1 MSGMNLIVGRSFRG
15 RLAVLVVLLAL
26 SFPLQ
31 MMAGD
36 TIAIWSDGHISNL
49 SDEELTRYAT
59 TSPGAGYPEAAQK
72 ANLSGSGVYELQIDK
87 SGRTTAVVIVK
98 SSKSAVLD
106 QAARSAFL
114 KWRFKPGV
122 FTRVRVPVSW
132 SVNRVRE

>member
-1 MSGMNLIVGRSFRG
+1 MFRRSCVFMIV
-15 RLAVLVVLLAL
+15 AAL
-26 SFPLQ
+26 GLSTAFATEGTL
-31 MMAGD
+31 
-36 TIAIWSDGHISNL
+36 AIWSDGHISSL
-49 SDEELTRYAT
+49 TDEELVRYAT
-59 TSPGAGYPEAAQK
+59 ASPGAGYPEAAQK
-72 ANLSGSGVYELQIDK
+72 AKVSGAGLYELQINK
-87 SGRTTAVVIVK
+87 AGTTTGVTIVK